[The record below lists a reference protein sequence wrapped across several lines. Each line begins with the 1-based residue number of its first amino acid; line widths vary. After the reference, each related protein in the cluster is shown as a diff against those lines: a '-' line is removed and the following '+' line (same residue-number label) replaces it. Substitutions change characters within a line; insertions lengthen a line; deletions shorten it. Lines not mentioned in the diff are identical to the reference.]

1 MRKQVLI
8 LCITFCNT
16 VLKMSVITVRVA
28 RELKEKLEKHDV
40 NISETV
46 RELLEK
52 YLTEL
57 ETKNLAQKL
66 ELLRDR
72 LSSKI
77 DPKMIAQLVRED
89 REKR

>member
-1 MRKQVLI
+1 
-8 LCITFCNT
+8 
-16 VLKMSVITVRVA
+16 MSVITVRVA

-57 ETKNLAQKL
+57 ETRNLAQKL

-77 DPKMIAQLVRED
+77 DPKIVAQLVRED